1 MLLLL
6 QLLLLAMGWLHAR
19 VAVIVPTTNSY
30 YPTISETMV
39 DVAIIDHNNAVTS
52 SLFPISDNPM
62 MDHPLPA
69 TLVECCGDECTDDD
83 VDAPAA
89 AANPVVLYSDCTFY

>member
-30 YPTISETMV
+30 YQTISETMV
-39 DVAIIDHNNAVTS
+39 DVAIIDHIAVTS

-62 MDHPLPA
+62 DHPLPA
-69 TLVECCGDECTDDD
+69 TLVECGDECTDDAD
-83 VDAPAA
+83 DAPAA
-89 AANPVVLYSDCTFY
+89 AVVVCCCCCC